1 MPYTLTQRQIRILA
15 LVGQGCSHK
24 QIATACGTSARAVRS
39 QMNAI
44 RERLGNPGITTGE
57 LIRFAIRSGFCA
69 LQPTIDEISK
79 GLIAYNAVGRPT
91 DNAQPAVSV
100 GSDEPA
106 AFTQDAIHHA
116 A

>member
-1 MPYTLTQRQIRILA
+1 MPHTLTTRQIRILA

-57 LIRFAIRSGFCA
+57 LIRFAIRSGFSTI
-69 LQPTIDEISK
+69 QPTINEIGK
-79 GLIAYNAVGRPT
+79 GIVAY
-91 DNAQPAVSV
+91 QPRRCSCKDSESAVSV
-100 GSDEPA
+100 GDDEPTA
-106 AFTQDAIHHA
+106 VAGDAINNA